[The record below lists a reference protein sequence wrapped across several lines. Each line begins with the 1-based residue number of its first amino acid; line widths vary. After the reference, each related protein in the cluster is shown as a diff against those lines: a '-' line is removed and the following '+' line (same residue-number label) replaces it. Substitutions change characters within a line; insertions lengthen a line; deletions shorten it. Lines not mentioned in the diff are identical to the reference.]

1 MSSTGSLQFTTLVS
15 GKGERRGWWWE
26 NVPLEMCTNSPSRL
40 HQLPTGAPV
49 SCKCLPP
56 APSYLNISVT
66 SPLAN
71 ATRTGKPI
79 QAGTRYKRAG
89 CKRTQGGEVMLGRA
103 TASQW
108 LGLNPG
114 LSTPRPRMFF
124 PGRGWRGGGGKKP
137 KETQV
142 CGALTVPRSLAG
154 SVPITRD
161 TGFKH
166 ETWVG
171 LIPRDPA
178 S

>member
-124 PGRGWRGGGGKKP
+124 PGRGWKGGGRQ
-137 KETQV
+137 ETQRNSSMR
-142 CGALTVPRSLAG
+142 CFNGAQEPG
-154 SVPITRD
+154 WQCPNHP
-161 TGFKH
+161 GH
-166 ETWVG
+166 WVQT
-171 LIPRDPA
+171 
-178 S
+178 

>member
-103 TASQW
+103 NASQW

-124 PGRGWRGGGGKKP
+124 PGWGWRGGGGKKP

-142 CGALTVPRSLAG
+142 CDALTVPRSLAG